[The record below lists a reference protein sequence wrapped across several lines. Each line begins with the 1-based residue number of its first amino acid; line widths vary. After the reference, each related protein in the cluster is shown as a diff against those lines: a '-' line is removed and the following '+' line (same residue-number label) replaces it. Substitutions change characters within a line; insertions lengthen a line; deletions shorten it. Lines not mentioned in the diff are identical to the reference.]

1 MGGRPERF
9 GVAVLIPLRL
19 VFANPDVT
27 WNIGDVI
34 VDSAVEDTL
43 MLLIFGWLAV
53 KSNRWWPFVV
63 TATTALTLLVHFLS
77 IVTDI
82 SWDAAVSARVGLA
95 LLMYVAMLGG
105 VAERWL
111 AGEASI
117 CWTRLGEGRTP
128 DR

>member
-1 MGGRPERF
+1 M
-9 GVAVLIPLRL
+9 AVLIPIRL

-34 VDSAVEDTL
+34 VDPAVEDTL

-63 TATTALTLLVHFLS
+63 TATTALTVLVHLLS

-82 SWDAAVSARVGLA
+82 SWDAAISARVGLA

-128 DR
+128 GR